1 MLRGLPDATSKG
13 SVSPPGILCFLGKSV
28 ELITNLLNYL
38 GALDQF
44 LTVSVPEINHIFL
57 GVMMETVQQL
67 ESFMSHVQSV
77 CLFKGFK
84 VTAIKHNQF

>member
-1 MLRGLPDATSKG
+1 
-13 SVSPPGILCFLGKSV
+13 
-28 ELITNLLNYL
+28 
-38 GALDQF
+38 
-44 LTVSVPEINHIFL
+44 
-57 GVMMETVQQL
+57 MMETVQQL

>member
-1 MLRGLPDATSKG
+1 MGSSAYLIWQIFMLRGLPDATSKG
-13 SVSPPGILCFLGKSV
+13 SVSPPRILCFLGKSV

-57 GVMMETVQQL
+57 GLQ
-67 ESFMSHVQSV
+67 
-77 CLFKGFK
+77 
-84 VTAIKHNQF
+84 